1 MSCMDGFRR
10 HVNLPDTLF
19 CSVRPGERRIGAR
32 LAVVVTLVLVTPEE
46 PQTIAHDRA
55 AEAGREIAVPLP
67 LVPARPSAGVG
78 DGPHDRL
85 TRPRGRLPVVRRVEL
100 EEIAALFGD
109 DVEDGALHVAVLDR
123 RARRLNLDLLNRV
136 DARLRARHALARAR
150 EVRAVDEE
158 LVLVDARPERGD
170 GVDAAAGRR
179 RGRHAGRRPNHVEH
193 AVASRWNVAQL
204 LLAESRRETALA
216 RPDQRPALD
225 DERLGD
231 AGHPEHWR
239 QVEGHPGA
247 NRDVLHAV
255 WREPRRQLD
264 DERVR
269 SGREDRKSHVAPV
282 VRRGR
287 ERAADERGR

>member
-1 MSCMDGFRR
+1 M
-10 HVNLPDTLF
+10 
-19 CSVRPGERRIGAR
+19 
-32 LAVVVTLVLVTPEE
+32 
-46 PQTIAHDRA
+46 
-55 AEAGREIAVPLP
+55 
-67 LVPARPSAGVG
+67 
-78 DGPHDRL
+78 
-85 TRPRGRLPVVRRVEL
+85 
-100 EEIAALFGD
+100 FGD

-136 DARLRARHALARAR
+136 DARLGARHALARAR
-150 EVRAVDEE
+150 EVRAVDQE
-158 LVLVDARPERGD
+158 LVLVDARSERGD
-170 GVDAAAGRR
+170 GVDGAARRR
-179 RGRHAGRRPNHVEH
+179 RGRDAGRRPDHVEH
-193 AVASRWNVAQL
+193 AVAARGNVAQL

-225 DERLGD
+225 DERLGE

-239 QVEGHPGA
+239 PVEGHPGA